1 MTYPPGEDARSDAL
15 AGGRCA
21 LCGIL
26 GLLLKVDLWL
36 KTDLFG
42 GQQPDRVEQL
52 PGDQV
57 CLRSVS
63 LTSGLIL
70 LSFDL
75 VIFC

>member
-1 MTYPPGEDARSDAL
+1 M
-15 AGGRCA
+15 
-21 LCGIL
+21 